1 MPHVPSY
8 HHFNVTSDKL
18 WKEAC
23 DSDNSHIG
31 VFCFVIMKQSLFVGG
46 EDNVACLLAAQGQ
59 GPGIME
65 VYFKS
70 VIPWCIVVGLLTL
83 STGHASTV

>member
-1 MPHVPSY
+1 MQLGEKYKIKNLWKQSPFPLCTMECHSF
-8 HHFNVTSDKL
+8 HQQLNVTFDKL

-31 VFCFVIMKQSLFVGG
+31 FFFFLVILRQSLFVGG

-59 GPGIME
+59 GLGTE
-65 VYFKS
+65 V
-70 VIPWCIVVGLLTL
+70 
-83 STGHASTV
+83 H